1 MQWRKKRVICRL
13 SSKSV
18 LPLRPPGELTDQ
30 ELGIQF
36 SAKAIFDDKEM
47 EANAIRYTEADISD
61 LIERS
66 FAPSPITDTPKSAGA
81 SAIFAEA
88 KIWEV
93 PRGEDGV
100 RVADDVEPVGDL
112 HDFWANILKA
122 EEEKEGKKKKAD
134 DAAVGRGKRA
144 RAVVSPLLPSLTRD
158 RG

>member
-1 MQWRKKRVICRL
+1 MQTLIQVSPSL
-13 SSKSV
+13 Y
-18 LPLRPPGELTDQ
+18 PGALTD
-30 ELGIQF
+30 ESGIQF

-47 EANAIRYTEADISD
+47 EANAIRYTEADITD

-66 FAPSPITDTPKSAGA
+66 FAPPAMTDAPKAAGA

-100 RVADDVEPVGDL
+100 RVADEVEVEEDL
-112 HDFWANILKA
+112 HDFWANILKGQ
-122 EEEKEGKKKKAD
+122 EETERKKKEKD

-144 RAVVSPLLPSLTRD
+144 RAIVSPPSRSF
-158 RG
+158 REQY